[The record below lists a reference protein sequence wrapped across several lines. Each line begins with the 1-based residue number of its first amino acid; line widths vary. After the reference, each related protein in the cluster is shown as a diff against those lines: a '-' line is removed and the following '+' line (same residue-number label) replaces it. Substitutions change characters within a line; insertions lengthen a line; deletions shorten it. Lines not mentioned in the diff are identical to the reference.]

1 MKLLYLALVLI
12 SALLVAF
19 DLVASELAMRIY
31 STDPIV
37 MAGIPTFVGGIV
49 LVAYAFRKDRSFF
62 RKYSRSDSLKLV
74 GNIISGVIGVFLTF
88 DSVAKIGASKAML
101 LGSNTTEAIFIIVL
115 SFFLLKERLS
125 RIEII
130 GSLIILIG
138 VSSITFNPSSLSFEF
153 GIGEIEIVVASL
165 SYAASVIIAT
175 DLLKRV
181 NLTKLVAIS
190 AFFQGGILML
200 FLLLTGTSFQFQTEV
215 WFIIILTGGFSGVAF
230 LMYALGLKC
239 IGAALTSVVYSFV
252 GIFSLILGMLFM
264 AAMPGLTLIF
274 PPSLILSSLGGIIAI
289 FGVYILNRYNGK
301 N

>member
-1 MKLLYLALVLI
+1 M
-12 SALLVAF
+12 
-19 DLVASELAMRIY
+19 
-31 STDPIV
+31 
-37 MAGIPTFVGGIV
+37 
-49 LVAYAFRKDRSFF
+49 
-62 RKYSRSDSLKLV
+62 
-74 GNIISGVIGVFLTF
+74 
-88 DSVAKIGASKAML
+88 
-101 LGSNTTEAIFIIVL
+101 
-115 SFFLLKERLS
+115 
-125 RIEII
+125 
-130 GSLIILIG
+130 
-138 VSSITFNPSSLSFEF
+138 SFEF

-190 AFFQGGILML
+190 AFFQGGILMP
-200 FLLLTGTSFQFQTEV
+200 FLLLTGASFQFQTEV

-230 LMYALGLKC
+230 LLYALGLKG
-239 IGAALTSVVYSFV
+239 IGASLTSVVYSFV

-289 FGVYILNRYNGK
+289 FGVYLLNRYNGK